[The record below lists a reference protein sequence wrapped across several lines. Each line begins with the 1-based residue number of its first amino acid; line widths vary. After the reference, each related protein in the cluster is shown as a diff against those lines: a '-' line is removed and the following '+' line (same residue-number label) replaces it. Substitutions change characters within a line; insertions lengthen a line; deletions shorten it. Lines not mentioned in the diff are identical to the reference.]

1 MSQSLLKLEVFETAG
16 IGDAQTVFDPRQAE
30 KLRETAFEQGYA
42 AGWQDALEH
51 MRNEDA
57 LRRIAAEEALQAV
70 SFGYH
75 EAHAALQAQFLAL
88 MQAILAQLMP
98 ETVRHALPSCLE
110 QELAALVR
118 QNTRLPVEILC
129 APEARS
135 TLEPIIAQVAGLQVD
150 LIPEPSFSEAQVA
163 LRLGAQERRID
174 LDGVLAALGAIFE
187 RSLQRHHDKEREHG

>member
-1 MSQSLLKLEVFETAG
+1 MSLNLLKLEVFETAG
-16 IGDAQTVFDPRQAE
+16 AGDAEAVYDARQAE

-70 SFGYH
+70 SFSYH
-75 EAHAALQAQFLAL
+75 EAHAALQARFLAL

-98 ETVRHALPSCLE
+98 EAVRLALPSCLE
-110 QELAALVR
+110 KELADLVR
-118 QNTRLPVEILC
+118 WNTGLPVEILC
-129 APEARS
+129 APQACA
-135 TLEPIIAQVAGLQVD
+135 TLEPVIAQAGGLKIE
-150 LIPEPSFSEAQVA
+150 LIPEPSFTEAQVA

-187 RSLQRHHDKEREHG
+187 RSLQRHRDKEKEHG